1 MTWQITNIANTDT
14 FQKWLDTTNYVV
26 NAIST
31 SAVTTGN
38 VVTGSV
44 TVNGTINSSTLVTN
58 NITINANLTVNAIS
72 VGNSTVN
79 TSANSTVLKIS
90 NSTASMVLS
99 VPTAAQVSNGQYYHN
114 ANGSWALI
122 AQQSSPVTNGSF
134 TTSGVGPQTIDS
146 YLMSSYISAEY
157 LVNISDNNA
166 NNRYI
171 SKILTAHNGSAVY
184 STEYA
189 AITTT
194 GTSLGVFS
202 TSTDGTSLQLV
213 FTPVS
218 SNTSVKFT
226 RVTV

>member
-31 SAVTTGN
+31 ATVTTGN
-38 VVTGSV
+38 AVTGSV
-44 TVNGTINSSTLVTN
+44 TVNGSINCNTLVTN

-90 NSTASMVLS
+90 NSTASMILS
-99 VPTAAQVSNGQYYHN
+99 VPTATQVSNGQYYHN
-114 ANGSWALI
+114 ANGSWSLI
-122 AQQSSPVTNGSF
+122 TQFNPITNGAF
-134 TTSGVGPQTIDS
+134 TTTGTSAQTIDS
-146 YLMSSYISAEY
+146 YLMASYTSAEY

-166 NNRYI
+166 NNHYT
-171 SKILTAHNGSAVY
+171 SKILTAHNGSSVY

-189 AITTT
+189 AVTTT
-194 GTSLGVFS
+194 ATSLGVFS
-202 TSTDGTSLQLV
+202 VSTDGTSLQLV
-213 FTPVS
+213 FTPTS
-218 SNTSVKFT
+218 SNTSVKFV

>member
-14 FQKWLDTTNYVV
+14 FQKWLDATNYAI

-31 SAVTTGN
+31 AAVTTGN
-38 VVTGSV
+38 AVNGSV
-44 TVNGTINSSTLVTN
+44 TVNGAINSNTLVTN

-79 TSANSTVLKIS
+79 TSANSTVLKIA
-90 NSTASMVLS
+90 NSTASITLS
-99 VPTAAQVSNGQYYHN
+99 TPSAVQISNGQYYFN

-122 AQQSSPVTNGSF
+122 TQQSSPISNGSY
-134 TTSGVGPQTIDS
+134 TTSGTGAQTIDS
-146 YLMSSYISAEY
+146 YLMASYTSAEY

-166 NNRYI
+166 NNHYT

-189 AITTT
+189 AVTTT
-194 GTSLGVFS
+194 ATSLGTFS
-202 TSTDGTSLQLV
+202 VSTDGTSLLLV
-213 FTPVS
+213 FTP
-218 SNTSVKFT
+218 TSTSTTAKFT